1 MPTLHQSVDDI
12 TPTTVGWKIKMTVL
26 QKFPPRTSM
35 SSPVRYQK
43 LYLSDPKGTRVDA
56 VIFADD
62 IEALEDTLHELHTYH
77 ISDARVNRTPARY
90 LKNGTNYPF
99 SWTLNSKTQVVEVQE
114 EDKQISKPVHEF
126 VSFKNLSSDKYS
138 NTPQDIIGVAV
149 KINPT
154 KVVNTVYGQRTIQEI
169 YLIDD
174 SCSFHPICLTLW
186 GALVQDISEKLSEVT
201 GNNPII
207 MGTKMIVQT
216 KRGTYILTT
225 TIYISI
231 NFVHSSIL
239 KILFY
244 CRCQAVNQVQSK
256 SILTIMKQLLFINAD
271 INNIIIQAP
280 TYQYSPNSSAA
291 KREYVKNNEVT
302 DLVKQLK
309 PTQKA
314 YYWIEAEIIL
324 KNINQDFYYMSCDF
338 CNKKLMFYND
348 NEETD
353 CENPK
358 CGKRCLPTPRA
369 RTYVQLDDGTE
380 LLDAVM
386 FGDVAENIFS
396 CTAVQLRSY
405 SDEKHKL
412 FVQKTTKQLSAKKW
426 RIQLYVDANRTMT
439 SKYIQFT
446 IQAVEPMED

>member
-56 VIFADD
+56 VIFAED

-90 LKNGTNYPF
+90 LKNGTNYNF
-99 SWTLNSKTQVVEVQE
+99 SWTLNSKTQVVEVQD

-216 KRGTYILTT
+216 KRGLSLSSRESSTIEINPDNYEATT
-225 TIYISI
+225 LHQWAE
-231 NFVHSSIL
+231 NN
-239 KILFY
+239 K
-244 CRCQAVNQVQSK
+244 
-256 SILTIMKQLLFINAD
+256 AD
-271 INNIIIQAP
+271 INNITIQAP
-280 TYQYSPNSSAA
+280 TSQYSPNSSAA
-291 KREYVKNNEVT
+291 KREYIKNNEVT

-314 YYWIEAEIIL
+314 YYWIETEIIL
-324 KNINQDFYYMSCDF
+324 KNINQDFYYMSCNF

-369 RTYVQLDDGTE
+369 RTYVQLDNGTE

-412 FVQKTTKQLSAKKW
+412 FVQKTTRQLSAKKW
-426 RIQLYVDANRTMT
+426 RIQLYVDANQTMS
-439 SKYIQFT
+439 SKYNQFT

>member
-1 MPTLHQSVDDI
+1 
-12 TPTTVGWKIKMTVL
+12 
-26 QKFPPRTSM
+26 M
-35 SSPVRYQK
+35 SR
-43 LYLSDPKGTRVDA
+43 A
-56 VIFADD
+56 
-62 IEALEDTLHELHTYH
+62 E
-77 ISDARVNRTPARY
+77 
-90 LKNGTNYPF
+90 
-99 SWTLNSKTQVVEVQE
+99 
-114 EDKQISKPVHEF
+114 
-126 VSFKNLSSDKYS
+126 
-138 NTPQDIIGVAV
+138 
-149 KINPT
+149 
-154 KVVNTVYGQRTIQEI
+154 
-169 YLIDD
+169 
-174 SCSFHPICLTLW
+174 
-186 GALVQDISEKLSEVT
+186 
-201 GNNPII
+201 NN
-207 MGTKMIVQT
+207 K
-216 KRGTYILTT
+216 
-225 TIYISI
+225 
-231 NFVHSSIL
+231 
-239 KILFY
+239 
-244 CRCQAVNQVQSK
+244 
-256 SILTIMKQLLFINAD
+256 AD

-291 KREYVKNNEVT
+291 KREYVKNNGVT

-439 SKYIQFT
+439 SKYNQFT